1 MFYKL
6 SYGIYPV
13 QSCSVGIKKI
23 QEVCYLSLTTL
34 TGAGLAT
41 GELGQLNEE
50 QAKNLMTKLS
60 EFINPFNIQVN
71 AIIDLDLF
79 LEKYKEEL

>member
-1 MFYKL
+1 MFYKFM
-6 SYGIYPV
+6 YGIHPS
-13 QSCSVGIKKI
+13 QNCSVGIKKI
-23 QEVCYLSLTTL
+23 QEVCYLSLNTL
-34 TGAGLAT
+34 TGANLAT